1 VASCLHA
8 PSRAYV
14 ARARCVARFPMDW
27 ASRTHG
33 VAQVSGKDRGCAHSC
48 AIACAHA
55 APGACLVCGEKC
67 ATDCCRWTAV
77 LKTKPNS
84 NGFTALY
91 QQSPPRAAALLPRA
105 LLSANSTRFYV
116 VVPPLT
122 HRNADVPHTGSLGWQ
137 QLRATLDSLGRFG
150 YDDVVLIDNGH
161 QQGPLLRQS
170 FARPVVASSGRQYS
184 FSALADALRHAMHGG
199 LADIAGARGRDGGVG
214 ADMSRK
220 HMVLLGHNVRL
231 CRPLRRPRCAVSPAC
246 ACGAYYRLC
255 FVHTHC
261 CLAICAHRVGP
272 GTWRATGFNLTMPVP
287 PIAMCRLRRFS
298 THSYRT
304 QGSQACKAERISPP
318 RPPRAGCS
326 PSYSTAL
333 RVRGRV
339 QPRPRLSLARVLVR
353 RAVAGLIQ
361 TGVFAAAAAEIVAA
375 APEAARL
382 WAVLAGWK
390 RSV

>member
-1 VASCLHA
+1 MLSATSSPNFSAGETCLPHGVPA
-8 PSRAYV
+8 SRAYV
-14 ARARCVARFPMDW
+14 ARARCVAHFPMDW

-48 AIACAHA
+48 ALACAHA
-55 APGACLVCGEKC
+55 APGACQVCGEKC

-91 QQSPPRAAALLPRA
+91 QQSPPRTAALLPRA

-137 QLRATLDSLGRFG
+137 QLRATLDSLVRFG

-199 LADIAGARGRDGGVG
+199 LADAAGARWGDGGVG
-214 ADMSRK
+214 AEISRK

-231 CRPLRRPRCAVSPAC
+231 CRQLRRPRCAVSPLIHN
-246 ACGAYYRLC
+246 GAHY
-255 FVHTHC
+255 
-261 CLAICAHRVGP
+261 CLAMCAHTLLLGYVC
-272 GTWRATGFNLTMPVP
+272 TH
-287 PIAMCRLRRFS
+287 IAAWLCAH
-298 THSYRT
+298 T
-304 QGSQACKAERISPP
+304 
-318 RPPRAGCS
+318 
-326 PSYSTAL
+326 
-333 RVRGRV
+333 
-339 QPRPRLSLARVLVR
+339 
-353 RAVAGLIQ
+353 
-361 TGVFAAAAAEIVAA
+361 
-375 APEAARL
+375 
-382 WAVLAGWK
+382 
-390 RSV
+390 